1 MNNVFSVKYYIN
13 LVLVDEED
21 RRYFKQQEIIFW
33 RCNEYQNTGT
43 GVGTG
48 VGVGPGG
55 GGGNIKN
62 SFLPSTYHMTVV
74 DKKVNG
80 VHTNDTAT
88 DHIKV

>member
-1 MNNVFSVKYYIN
+1 MKYYIN

-33 RCNEYQNTGT
+33 RCNENQNIQILGEGTGT

-48 VGVGPGG
+48 VGG

-62 SFLPSTYHMTVV
+62 SFLPSSYHMTV
-74 DKKVNG
+74 DNKKVNG
-80 VHTNDTAT
+80 VHTNDTAA